1 MLRMA
6 TTSHN
11 PQEDLTTKES
21 NENIP
26 LLIAED
32 VIKIYQTGK
41 IETQALRGVSFKV
54 NPREKVF
61 LIGHSGS
68 GKTTLVNTVAGI
80 IKPTSGKVFW
90 KDLSKDIT
98 KSSLEEI
105 IKARRSF
112 AGVIFQDSRLLS
124 HLTVKENIEL
134 AGHYAGINPR
144 VIKKRSE
151 FLLRF
156 LDIWDKR
163 DKREDTLSGG
173 EKKRAAI
180 ATTLIT
186 NPRILIGDEPT
197 GDLDIVTAENILDL
211 FDRINKELGIA
222 LCIVTH
228 SQQVASRADRIL
240 ELRDGI
246 IIGRHGKEIVL
257 RNLEESRLLEIDRQN
272 RLSIP
277 KSILNSVND
286 PKHFTITTKNDS
298 IILTPVFDPNLFN
311 NGQDVITCA
320 MCGKRVSHT
329 AKFCPYCS
337 ETITHTKGTK

>member
-1 MLRMA
+1 MA
-6 TTSHN
+6 TSSHT
-11 PQEDLTTKES
+11 PQEGSFASE
-21 NENIP
+21 NNGNIP

-41 IETQALRGVSFKV
+41 IETQALRGVSFRV
-54 NPREKVF
+54 YPGEKVF
-61 LIGHSGS
+61 LIGPSGS

-134 AGHYAGINPR
+134 AGHYAGVNPR
-144 VIKKRSE
+144 VIKKRTD

-156 LDIWDKR
+156 LNIWEKR

-180 ATTLIT
+180 ATSLIT

-197 GDLDIVTAENILDL
+197 GDLDIVTAESILDL
-211 FDRINKELGIA
+211 FERINKELGIA

-228 SQQVASRADRIL
+228 SQQVAARADRIL

-257 RNLEESRLLEIDRQN
+257 RKLDESRLLEIDRQN
-272 RLSIP
+272 RIALP
-277 KSILNSVND
+277 KAILNAMQD
-286 PKHFTITTKNDS
+286 PSHFTISTKGED
-298 IILTPVFDPNLFN
+298 IILTPVFDPNLYN
-311 NGQDVITCA
+311 NGQEVVTCA
-320 MCGKRVSHT
+320 MCGKLVSNT